1 MAHAWPGNAR
11 ELDNVLQ
18 RAMLLREGDRID
30 AADLS
35 IDAIPVVQD
44 NEPKRLGDI
53 GRSAEAEV
61 IRAALAETGGHRLR
75 AAQRLGISD
84 RTPHGRASCRE
95 RVSQY
100 V

>member
-53 GRSAEAEV
+53 GRSAETEA
-61 IRAALAETGGHRLR
+61 IRPALAATGGHRLR
-75 AAQRLGISD
+75 PPDRPGISG
-84 RTPHGRASCRE
+84 RTRSYRTAHIATAPA
-95 RVSQY
+95 
-100 V
+100 